1 VGRQIGSPGIESTPG
16 SLILRTRTQVNVTK
30 VYLNR
35 LSTDELKT
43 LDRLLERAGM
53 TLPAAATPQDGP
65 GLMIVDADDPN
76 R

>member
-1 VGRQIGSPGIESTPG
+1 
-16 SLILRTRTQVNVTK
+16 VNVTK